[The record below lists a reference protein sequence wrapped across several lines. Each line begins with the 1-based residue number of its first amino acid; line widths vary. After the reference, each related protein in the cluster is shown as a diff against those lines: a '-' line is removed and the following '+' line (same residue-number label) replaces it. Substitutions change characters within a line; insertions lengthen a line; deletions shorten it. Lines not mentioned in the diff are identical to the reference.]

1 VNPQSPEDLLLSML
15 TIPSLSGKEGPLAL
29 HLERAMTAMGLTAR
43 RDEAGNVIGDIGT
56 GQGPT
61 VMLLSH
67 LDTVAPA
74 LPARRDGDR
83 LYGRGAVDAKG
94 PLAAMVCAAAA
105 RPRFPGTI
113 RVIGAV
119 EEERL
124 SRGGHHIARTLPA
137 PDALVIGEPGG
148 WDRVVLGYKGK
159 IDLEYR
165 ASRPA
170 THSTNPRPKAG
181 EAVVAFWQG
190 LQEALGPERDHG
202 AFGKPAATLRSITG
216 DLTSGHADI
225 DCRIP
230 PGFDVAAF
238 VARLRGLAGDGE
250 LTVTRAIP
258 AARTTRSDPVVRALS
273 AAIRTYGGSPRPT
286 LKTGTSDMNTVSA
299 TWTVPMAGYGPGD
312 GSLDHSD
319 KESIHIPEYLRGI
332 GVLTAAIDQLATDLS
347 GPCAGSSNESGVP
360 VRRPA

>member
-1 VNPQSPEDLLLSML
+1 VNAQTAQDLLHAML
-15 TIPSLSGKEGPLAL
+15 EIPSLSGEEERLAR
-29 HLERAMTAMGLTAR
+29 HLEQAMTALGFAAR

-56 GQGPT
+56 GAGPT

-67 LDTVAPA
+67 MDTVAPA

-94 PLAAMVCAAAA
+94 PLAAMICAAAS
-105 RPRFPGTI
+105 RPDFPGLI

-124 SRGGHHIARTLPA
+124 SRGGHHVARTLPP

-159 IDLEYR
+159 IDLEYWT
-165 ASRPA
+165 ARPA
-170 THSTNPRPKAG
+170 THSTNPLPKAG
-181 EAVVAFWQG
+181 EAAVAFWQG

-202 AFGKPAATLRSITG
+202 AFGLPAATLRSISG
-216 DLTSGHADI
+216 NLTSGHADV

-230 PGFDVAAF
+230 PGFDVPAF
-238 VARLRGLAGDGE
+238 VSRLKALAGDGE
-250 LTVTRAIP
+250 LKVTRVIP
-258 AARTTRSDPVVRALS
+258 AARTTRTDPVVRALS
-273 AAIRTYGGSPRPT
+273 AAIRTNGGRPHPT
-286 LKTGTSDMNTVSA
+286 LKTGTSDMNTVSER
-299 TWTVPMAGYGPGD
+299 WSVPMAGYGPGD

-319 KESIHIPEYLRGI
+319 EESIEISEYLRGI
-332 GVLTAAIDQLATDLS
+332 AILASALDQLAADL
-347 GPCAGSSNESGVP
+347 A
-360 VRRPA
+360 

>member
-1 VNPQSPEDLLLSML
+1 MNTQHHPPGDDAPTGAPIPQDPQDLLYAML
-15 TIPSLSGKEGPLAL
+15 EIPSLSGQEEPLARY
-29 HLERAMTAMGLTAR
+29 LERAMTTMGFATR

-61 VMLLSH
+61 LMLLSH
-67 LDTVAPA
+67 MDTVAPA
-74 LPARRDGDR
+74 LPARRDETR

-94 PLAAMVCAAAA
+94 PLAAMICAAAA
-105 RPRFPGTI
+105 RPGFPGLI

-124 SRGGHHIARTLPA
+124 SRGGHHLARTLPP

-159 IDLEYR
+159 IDLEFW
-165 ASRPA
+165 AERPA

-181 EAVVAFWQG
+181 EAVVTFWQG
-190 LQEALGPERDHG
+190 LLEALGPERDHA
-202 AFGKPAATLRSITG
+202 AFGLPAATLRSITG
-216 DLTSGHADI
+216 NLTSGHADI

-230 PGFDVAAF
+230 PGFDVPAF
-238 VARLRGLAGDGE
+238 LARLRDLAGGGE
-250 LTVTRAIP
+250 LKVTRSIP
-258 AARTTRSDPVVRALS
+258 AARTTRTDPVVRALS
-273 AAIRTYGGSPRPT
+273 AAIRTIGGAPRPT

-319 KESIHIPEYLRGI
+319 EESIEISEFLTGI
-332 GVLTAAIDQLATDLS
+332 AVLTSAIDQLAADLT
-347 GPCAGSSNESGVP
+347 
-360 VRRPA
+360 